1 MLRWFLYWMIIIKQD
16 NIMNNKIDP
25 YRKLQKHL
33 DKMPVG
39 YPSTKSG
46 VEISLLKRIFTPE
59 QAAVAIH
66 LHYKHKS
73 LDQIFQTA
81 KEIVSSKEELKNI
94 LDETVSNGGI
104 FRRRKDGKYQYALL
118 TFLLWGM
125 YEHQLKRLNQGF
137 LDDSGEYMQGEF
149 GLELATSTL
158 PKMRVIP
165 VEKSVTVEHNIATYD
180 EMRQV
185 VKNAGDHIAIQECF
199 CRKAADMQNKSCK
212 STDRREVCMSFGDLA
227 ELYVEEGW
235 ARKIDQHEAL
245 EIVRKN
251 EEEGLVLMPA
261 NEQEPNFMCACCSDC
276 CGMLTMMKGFPKP
289 AEVVGSNYYAKVDP
303 ELCKGC
309 GTCITRCPIDAV
321 IKKDSV
327 SSINLK
333 RCIGCG
339 LCVPSCPEKA
349 MLMIAKE
356 KEVLPP
362 QTVENHLDTIYAKR
376 TSLSGKMRSYAIK
389 SMIRVATKLTK

>member
-1 MLRWFLYWMIIIKQD
+1 
-16 NIMNNKIDP
+16 MNKEVDP

-39 YPSTKSG
+39 YPATKTG

-59 QAAVAIH
+59 QAAVAVH

-73 LDQIFQTA
+73 LDEIFDTA
-81 KEIVSSKEELKNI
+81 KEMVDSKEDLKRI

-104 FRRRKDGKYQYALL
+104 FRRKRQEKAEYALL
-118 TFLLWGM
+118 PFLLWGM

-137 LDDSGEYMQGEF
+137 LDDSGEYMMGEF
-149 GLELATSTL
+149 GLEMATSTL

-165 VEKSVTVEHNIATYD
+165 IEKSVKVEHNIATYD
-180 EMRQV
+180 EMRKV
-185 VKNAGDHIAIQECF
+185 IINAGDQIAIQECF
-199 CRKAADMQNKSCK
+199 CRKVADMQDKSCK
-212 STDRREVCMSFGDLA
+212 TTNRREVCMSFGDLA

-245 EIVRKN
+245 EIVQKN

-276 CGMLTMMKGFPKP
+276 CGMLSLMKNFPKP
-289 AEVVGSNYYAKVDP
+289 AEVVGSNFYAEVDP
-303 ELCKGC
+303 GKCKGC
-309 GTCITRCPIDAV
+309 GTCILRCPIDAV
-321 IKKDSV
+321 IKKNSV
-327 SSINLK
+327 SSVNLK

-339 LCVPSCPEKA
+339 LCVPTCPEGA
-349 MLMIAKE
+349 MLLLAKD

-362 QTVENHLDTIYAKR
+362 PTVENHFDTIYANR
-376 TSLSGKMRSYAIK
+376 TSFSGKVRSYAIK
-389 SMIRVATKLTK
+389 SMIRVATKLSR